1 MATANFNETQG
12 PCDVDTHPYL
22 RLAFVSFG
30 SVISIVGCAC
40 NLLLLLLFLSK
51 RSSNSFQ
58 TFLAFLDFMLCFL
71 FIACFGALSFAVTFR
86 IEWLYTVVKDNN
98 VVMLIAS
105 RIVQLCIPY
114 TLIANTAFRLAS
126 ITQRSQRFTR
136 SRNLQIVVLA
146 IAIIAM
152 VLRVPGYFFMEV
164 MELPECDFFESR
176 VLTGKT
182 MDPVVTNLYRIS
194 DVFIQFLHLF
204 VSFIILCVL
213 NCVVIQKLRTSH
225 DRAKRRASCQS
236 LSLTTKPNT
245 LGDEEEQR
253 ERKALRCAV
262 KTTIVIISSYLAC
275 NSVNFI
281 LYCIEM
287 FNTSLIQD
295 DDGYFNV
302 FYVVAGDLGTNL
314 FVLSSTI
321 RMFVYYKYN
330 PTIRSQIRSVT
341 PLAMLLSQKN
351 IEHRLPVPH

>member
-1 MATANFNETQG
+1 MNDSMATANFNETQG

-51 RSSNSFQ
+51 Q
-58 TFLAFLDFMLCFL
+58 
-71 FIACFGALSFAVTFR
+71 
-86 IEWLYTVVKDNN
+86 WLYTVVKDNN

-302 FYVVAGDLGTNL
+302 FYVVAGDIR
-314 FVLSSTI
+314 TI
-321 RMFVYYKYN
+321 LN
-330 PTIRSQIRSVT
+330 
-341 PLAMLLSQKN
+341 
-351 IEHRLPVPH
+351 EHRELERITKTGLIKAEKLEASLAAG

>member
-1 MATANFNETQG
+1 M
-12 PCDVDTHPYL
+12 
-22 RLAFVSFG
+22 
-30 SVISIVGCAC
+30 
-40 NLLLLLLFLSK
+40 
-51 RSSNSFQ
+51 
-58 TFLAFLDFMLCFL
+58 
-71 FIACFGALSFAVTFR
+71 
-86 IEWLYTVVKDNN
+86 
-98 VVMLIAS
+98 
-105 RIVQLCIPY
+105 
-114 TLIANTAFRLAS
+114 
-126 ITQRSQRFTR
+126 
-136 SRNLQIVVLA
+136 
-146 IAIIAM
+146 
-152 VLRVPGYFFMEV
+152 
-164 MELPECDFFESR
+164 
-176 VLTGKT
+176 
-182 MDPVVTNLYRIS
+182 
-194 DVFIQFLHLF
+194 
-204 VSFIILCVL
+204 
-213 NCVVIQKLRTSH
+213 
-225 DRAKRRASCQS
+225 
-236 LSLTTKPNT
+236 TKPNT